1 LSPRTGGGITVA
13 MSRKRVQKILDI
25 LREAYPQAG
34 TRLKY
39 QNPFQL
45 LIAVVLSA
53 QSTDEQV
60 NQVTSDLFSKY
71 STPQEMAAVP
81 LEELQEL
88 IKGVGLFRNKA
99 RHIKE
104 LSAILV
110 EKYGGEVPREFNEL
124 IKLPGVGRKSA
135 NVVMAVGFGLPGLG
149 VDTHVHRVSNRL
161 GLVDAKQ
168 PHKTEAGLKALIPRK
183 RWGEAHHLLISHGRA
198 ICKARSPQC
207 GSCPLEEICPKN
219 IG

>member
-1 LSPRTGGGITVA
+1 MNR
-13 MSRKRVQKILDI
+13 RRVQKILDI

-39 QNPFQL
+39 QNPFQF

-60 NQVTSDLFSKY
+60 NQVTRELFGKY
-71 STPQEMAAVP
+71 STPQQMAAMP
-81 LEELQEL
+81 LEELEEL
-88 IKGVGLFRNKA
+88 IKGVGLYRNKA

-104 LSAILV
+104 LSGLLV
-110 EKYGGEVPREFNEL
+110 QKYGGAVPREFDEL

-135 NVVMAVGFGLPGLG
+135 NVVMAVAFGLPGLG

-161 GLVDAKQ
+161 GLVDTKQ
-168 PHKTEAGLKALIPRK
+168 PHKTEAALKALIPRK
-183 RWGEAHHLLISHGRA
+183 RWIEAHHLLISHGRA
-198 ICKARSPQC
+198 VCKARAPQC
-207 GSCPLEEICPKN
+207 ASCPLEAICPKN
-219 IG
+219 IDR